1 MVAAVLLAE
10 GLVALDRTVVPA
22 DLPPLLQP
30 VLNLGVDGSRGLL
43 SMIGTSTFGAA
54 ATAFSITISVIVP
67 ASTSYGP
74 RLVGNFMSNR
84 RNQLTLG
91 VLVSTFAYTTLVIRS
106 IRTADDDGVSFVP
119 HFAVSFALLLA
130 ILNVVLLI
138 LFIDNMATGTRVS
151 SLTRSVSGSFQRAIE
166 AMETRAERPSVDAP
180 VPEGGRL
187 VRATK
192 GGYVTQ
198 VAEEDLVE
206 AAVEADGAVVLLVD
220 VGDLV
225 LEGTPV
231 ARVLGQDTSELA
243 RCVESSVDV
252 GRTHD
257 PSTDVRYAQQQVLE
271 MAVRALSPGTNDPF
285 TAAST
290 IEDFTAPMAR
300 LVELPETK
308 GALLDTEG
316 TPRLYRSAVPLLELI
331 DAPLELLRPFI
342 AGQLPVYDAL
352 VVMLGHLCARAA
364 TPERADRLAAHLDR
378 LLADARDDEHVDDR
392 PLAASAERLRRRG
405 ALESLPEARQ
415 ES

>member
-1 MVAAVLLAE
+1 MPQVLRRLRGITDRLWFVPVLCMVAAVLLAE
-10 GLVALDRTVVPA
+10 GLFALDRTVVHA

-54 ATAFSITISVIVP
+54 ATAFSITISVIVT

-119 HFAVSFALLLA
+119 HFAVSFAL
-130 ILNVVLLI
+130 LNVVLLI

-192 GGYVTQ
+192 GGYVT
-198 VAEEDLVE
+198 
-206 AAVEADGAVVLLVD
+206 
-220 VGDLV
+220 
-225 LEGTPV
+225 
-231 ARVLGQDTSELA
+231 
-243 RCVESSVDV
+243 
-252 GRTHD
+252 
-257 PSTDVRYAQQQVLE
+257 
-271 MAVRALSPGTNDPF
+271 
-285 TAAST
+285 
-290 IEDFTAPMAR
+290 
-300 LVELPETK
+300 
-308 GALLDTEG
+308 
-316 TPRLYRSAVPLLELI
+316 
-331 DAPLELLRPFI
+331 
-342 AGQLPVYDAL
+342 
-352 VVMLGHLCARAA
+352 
-364 TPERADRLAAHLDR
+364 
-378 LLADARDDEHVDDR
+378 
-392 PLAASAERLRRRG
+392 
-405 ALESLPEARQ
+405 
-415 ES
+415 